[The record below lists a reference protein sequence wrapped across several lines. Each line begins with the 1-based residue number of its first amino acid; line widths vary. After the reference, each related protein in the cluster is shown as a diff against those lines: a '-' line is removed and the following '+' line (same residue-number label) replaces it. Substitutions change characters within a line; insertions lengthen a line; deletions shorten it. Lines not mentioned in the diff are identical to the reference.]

1 MSEALRS
8 RLRQSLIAR
17 YTHLR
22 RRLER
27 TIGSREDAADAL
39 QETWIRIGG
48 VGNGVSVNNDEA
60 YLLRMATHI
69 AIDSYKQRNSLL
81 TAMDLDAL
89 SHIADD
95 TYDTQRCA
103 WARITTAQLLAVL
116 QDMPIRQRTIL
127 MASRVDG
134 LTYAQI
140 AKQYNISVSLVN
152 KEMMRALDYLRL
164 RCAEHFNDA
173 VGVSVS
179 DSLTD
184 A

>member
-1 MSEALRS
+1 
-8 RLRQSLIAR
+8 
-17 YTHLR
+17 
-22 RRLER
+22 
-27 TIGSREDAADAL
+27 
-39 QETWIRIGG
+39 
-48 VGNGVSVNNDEA
+48 
-60 YLLRMATHI
+60 
-69 AIDSYKQRNSLL
+69 
-81 TAMDLDAL
+81 MDLDAL

-103 WARITTAQLLAVL
+103 WARITTAQLLAAL
-116 QDMPIRQRTIL
+116 QEMPIRQRTIL

-164 RCAEHFNDA
+164 RFAEQFNDA
-173 VGVSVS
+173 VSVSVS